1 MNTKYWLNSKMNN
14 VGFKTLSCH
23 ELLEVMPATDFP
35 EKMNNNTLPDLL
47 STAVLEGHLRYEK
60 HSNVLYIAMHGHIL
74 DAAIEDDLYIVYSP
88 SNMGF
93 MHKSMFDS
101 IYEPIPAAEL
111 EKLCAEQSKADH
123 IEQHY
128 MPVGECVTAQS
139 AFKSCWSGYTVTNSR
154 GDSEW
159 LPKRK
164 FEENY
169 LLVGDISGY
178 APHEQRVLIERAEL
192 SNRIAKLADFTG
204 TELFMKLGDE
214 RELLNTQ
221 LQHMMNYRHIL
232 DQRIDGMSR
241 GWNKSR

>member
-14 VGFKTLSCH
+14 VGFKTLSFH
-23 ELLEVMPATDFP
+23 ELLEVMPVTDFP
-35 EKMNNNTLPDLL
+35 ERMNNSTLPDLL
-47 STAVLEGHLRYEK
+47 STAVREGLLSYDK
-60 HSNVLYIAMHGHIL
+60 HTNALSISMHGRIIGAFI
-74 DAAIEDDLYIVYSP
+74 DDDLYIVYSP

-93 MHKSMFDS
+93 MRKSLFDTT
-101 IYEPIPAAEL
+101 YEPIPDAEL
-111 EKLCAEQSKADH
+111 EKLRTEQSKADH
-123 IEQHY
+123 IEQQY
-128 MPVGECVTAQS
+128 TTVGKCVTAQS

-214 RELLNTQ
+214 RELLGIQ
-221 LQHMMNYRHIL
+221 LRHMMSYRNIL
-232 DQRIDGMSR
+232 DQRIHRMSLS
-241 GWNKSR
+241 K